1 MGEWFELE
9 GERIEGG
16 WREGGGVFECVYK
29 GTKDTGCVCVH
40 TRAKENLM
48 SQYDEIR

>member
-16 WREGGGVFECVYK
+16 WREGGGGVRMCIQGYERYRV
-29 GTKDTGCVCVH
+29 CVCSH
-40 TRAKENLM
+40 TRERE
-48 SQYDEIR
+48 SHVTI